1 MNTLSGI
8 KLKIMV
14 RAFRIRIKNGEAF
27 EDIAADYP
35 ALTTDLLPVQ
45 YGTGVITE
53 HMAVRE
59 KAGLFDVSHM
69 GEVLCQG
76 KDALA
81 NLQKLLTN
89 DFTNMVD
96 GQARYSPMCNEN
108 GGTVDDLIVYK
119 RGDNDYFIVVNAA
132 NKDKD
137 YQWMLDHQFGEV
149 TFTDASSEYGQIALQ
164 GPKAMEILKKLT
176 AEENIPKKYYHAVF
190 DTEVAGIPCI
200 ISKTGYTGEDGVELY
215 LASENAEKMW
225 DALLE
230 AGKDEGLIPC
240 GLGARDTL
248 RMEAAMPLYGH
259 EMDDEI
265 SPLETGLKFAVKMGK
280 EEDFIGKKA
289 MEERGEPEI
298 TRIGLKVTGRGIIRE
313 HQDIYIG
320 EKKIGHTTSGTHCPF
335 LGYPIAMAL
344 VDAGSVEI
352 GNKVEVDVRGRKVEA
367 EVIAL
372 PFYKRAK

>member
-1 MNTLSGI
+1 ME
-8 KLKIMV
+8 LKTPLYGAHVKAGGKIV
-14 RAFRIRIKNGEAF
+14 PFAG
-27 EDIAADYP
+27 Y
-35 ALTTDLLPVQ
+35 LLPVQ

-164 GPKAMEILKKLT
+164 GSKAMEILKKLT

-225 DALLE
+225 DTLLE

-265 SPLETGLKFAVKMGK
+265 SPLEIGLKFAVKMGK

-289 MEERGEPEI
+289 MEERGEPKI

-313 HQDIYIG
+313 HQDIYVG
-320 EKKIGHTTSGTHCPF
+320 DKKIGHTTSGTHCPF

>member
-1 MNTLSGI
+1 ME
-8 KLKIMV
+8 LKTPLYDAHVKAGGKIV
-14 RAFRIRIKNGEAF
+14 PFAG
-27 EDIAADYP
+27 Y
-35 ALTTDLLPVQ
+35 LLPVQ

-149 TFTDASSEYGQIALQ
+149 TFTDASSQYGQIALQ

-190 DTEVAGIPCI
+190 DTEVVGIPCI

-225 DALLE
+225 DTLLE

-289 MEERGEPEI
+289 MEERGEPKI

-313 HQDIYIG
+313 HQDIYVG